1 MATVELQYD
10 SWDNMAESLNQLGL
24 AGLVR
29 QGRDYPF
36 RPATVIS
43 LMFQEEHFFHVSN
56 TPEHKEAVRQMTA
69 LLYHNLSWFRRLG
82 ISAAALKTLVKD
94 YPNTERGVK
103 FSLTDNDTI
112 RDAMG
117 DGKDFTVK
125 VPS

>member
-1 MATVELQYD
+1 
-10 SWDNMAESLNQLGL
+10 
-24 AGLVR
+24 
-29 QGRDYPF
+29 
-36 RPATVIS
+36 
-43 LMFQEEHFFHVSN
+43 
-56 TPEHKEAVRQMTA
+56 MTA